1 MTTALL
7 VRVQTADVD
16 VGAELARLEVLGGG
30 GVASFTGVVR
40 GGGGLQALEL
50 EHHPGMTEA
59 MMTRIAEEA
68 AARWP
73 LLGVTAIHRHGRM
86 LPGQRIVLVAA
97 ASPHRAAALE
107 ATNFLI
113 DWLKTRAPF
122 WKKEHFADGT
132 SRWVEAR
139 AEDDDAAAR
148 WDGPPGPSGEIPAGH
163 SGDRIER

>member
-1 MTTALL
+1 MSAELRIL
-7 VRVQTADVD
+7 VQTGDFD
-16 VGAELARLEVLGGG
+16 VGAELARLEALGGG

-40 GGGGLQALEL
+40 GGNGLQALEL
-50 EHHPGMTEA
+50 EHHPGMTQA

-68 AARWP
+68 ARRWP
-73 LLGVTAIHRHGRM
+73 LLGVTAIHRHGRL
-86 LPGQRIVLVAA
+86 LPGQRIVLTAA

-107 ATNFLI
+107 ATAFLI

-139 AEDDDAAAR
+139 AEDDAAAAR
-148 WDGPPGPSGEIPAGH
+148 WEGLK
-163 SGDRIER
+163 R

>member
-1 MTTALL
+1 MIADI
-7 VRVQTADVD
+7 RVTVDAADID
-16 VGAELARLEVLGGG
+16 IGAELARLEALGGG

-40 GGGGLQALEL
+40 GGGGLTALEL
-50 EHHPGMTEA
+50 EHHPGITLA

-73 LLGVTAIHRHGRM
+73 LLGMTAIHRYGR
-86 LPGQRIVLVAA
+86 LAPGDRIVLVAA

-107 ATNFLI
+107 ATAFLI

-122 WKKEHFADGT
+122 WKKEHFADGS

-139 AEDDDAAAR
+139 AADDEAAAR
-148 WDGPPGPSGEIPAGH
+148 WSTKA
-163 SGDRIER
+163 

>member
-1 MTTALL
+1 MSTAIL
-7 VRVQTADVD
+7 VRVQTADFD
-16 VGAELARLEVLGGG
+16 VGAELARLEALGGG

-40 GGGGLQALEL
+40 GGQGLQALEL

-59 MMTRIAEEA
+59 MMGRIADEA
-68 AARWP
+68 SVRWP
-73 LLGVTAIHRHGRM
+73 LLGITAIHRHGRL

-107 ATNFLI
+107 ATSFLI

-122 WKKEHFADGT
+122 WKKEYFADGS

-139 AEDDDAAAR
+139 AEDDAAANR
-148 WDGPPGPSGEIPAGH
+148 WGMTGKTG
-163 SGDRIER
+163 